1 MILLDLRREKC
12 GDHGMMYVWQNAAWP
27 KWWCDFE
34 RLNPLLQDL
43 RMEVGRLQ
51 GRMEMIGLEARGRAR
66 LEALVAEA
74 MQTSA
79 IEGQVL
85 NPAAVRSSA
94 AQRLG
99 LDTAGFSPVDR
110 VADGVVEMV
119 WDAMRNTGEPLT
131 EKRLLGWHA
140 ALFPTGYSGTSK
152 IKVACWRDDATGP
165 MRVVSGEI
173 GRERVHYE
181 APPADRIPLEMRLFL
196 EWINS
201 NGQDLDPFVK
211 AVRAHLWFE
220 VLHPFED
227 GNGRIG
233 RAIVEWL
240 LAKAVSE
247 SGAGYFSIS
256 RQMERERGEYYRQL
270 EMSSRG
276 DLNDELWLGW
286 FLGCIKRAIRN
297 ADEILDGVLT
307 KARFWSEWAGVAMNE
322 RQSAMLNKLLDGFD
336 GKLTSSKWAKIM
348 KCSTD
353 TALRDLSDLVAK
365 GILARADAVGRGVHY
380 VLK

>member
-1 MILLDLRREKC
+1 
-12 GDHGMMYVWQNAAWP
+12 
-27 KWWCDFE
+27 
-34 RLNPLLQDL
+34 
-43 RMEVGRLQ
+43 MEVGRLQ

-79 IEGQVL
+79 IEGEVL
-85 NPAAVRSSA
+85 NAAAVRSSA
-94 AQRLG
+94 ARRLG
-99 LDTAGFSPVDR
+99 LDTAGFSPLDR

-131 EKRLLGWHA
+131 EERLLGWHA
-140 ALFPTGYSGTSK
+140 AIFPTGYSGTSK
-152 IKVACWRDDATGP
+152 IKVAGWRDDATGP
-165 MRVVSGEI
+165 MRFVSGEI
-173 GRERVHYE
+173 GRERVQYE
-181 APPADRIPLEMRLFL
+181 APPADRIPIEMRLFL

-211 AVRAHLWFE
+211 AGRAHLWFE

-365 GILARADAVGRGVHY
+365 GIFARADAVGRGVHY

>member
-1 MILLDLRREKC
+1 
-12 GDHGMMYVWQNAAWP
+12 
-27 KWWCDFE
+27 
-34 RLNPLLQDL
+34 
-43 RMEVGRLQ
+43 MEVGRLQ

-79 IEGQVL
+79 IEGEVL

-94 AQRLG
+94 ARRLG

-131 EKRLLGWHA
+131 EERLLGWHA

-152 IKVACWRDDATGP
+152 IKVADWRDDVTGP

-181 APPADRIPLEMRLFL
+181 APPADRIPIEMRIFL

-201 NGQDLDPFVK
+201 NRHDLDPFVK
-211 AVRAHLWFE
+211 AGRAHLWFE

-256 RQMERERGEYYRQL
+256 RQMERERRDYYRQL

-365 GILARADAVGRGVHY
+365 GILTRADAVGRGVHY

>member
-1 MILLDLRREKC
+1 MRF
-12 GDHGMMYVWQNAAWP
+12 VWEHPQWP

-34 RLNPLLQDL
+34 RLHPHLQDL
-43 RMEVGRLQ
+43 RLEVGRLQ
-51 GRMEMIGLEARGRAR
+51 GRTEMIGLEARGRAR
-66 LEALVAEA
+66 LEAVVAEA
-74 MQTSA
+74 LQTSA
-79 IEGQVL
+79 IEGEVL
-85 NPAAVRSSA
+85 NASAVRSSVA
-94 AQRLG
+94 RRLG
-99 LDTAGFSPVDR
+99 LGTVDFAQVDR

-119 WDAMRNTGEPLT
+119 WDAMRSTVEPLT
-131 EKRLLGWHA
+131 EERLFAWHA

-152 IKVACWRDDATGP
+152 IKVAHWRDDTTGP

-181 APPADRIPLEMRLFL
+181 APPADAIPTEMRLFL

-201 NGQDLDPFVK
+201 DGQDLDPFVK
-211 AVRAHLWFE
+211 AGRAHLWFE

-240 LAKAVSE
+240 LAKAVGE
-247 SGAGYFSIS
+247 AGAGYFSIS
-256 RQMERERGEYYRQL
+256 RQMEMERRDYYRQL

-286 FLGCIKRAIRN
+286 FLGCIKRAIKN
-297 ADEILDGVLT
+297 ADEILDCVMKKT
-307 KARFWSEWAGVAMNE
+307 RFWSQWAGVALNE

-336 GKLTSSKWAKIM
+336 GKLTSSKWAKIT
-348 KCSTD
+348 KCSPD
-353 TALRDLSDLVAK
+353 TALRDLSDLVAR
-365 GILARADAVGRGVHY
+365 GILLKAEGGGRGTNY
-380 VLK
+380 VFPEIGTAD

>member
-1 MILLDLRREKC
+1 
-12 GDHGMMYVWQNAAWP
+12 MMYVWQNASWP
-27 KWWCDFE
+27 QWRCDFD

-43 RMEVGRLQ
+43 RIEFGRLQ

-66 LEALVAEA
+66 FETLVVEAL
-74 MQTSA
+74 QTSA
-79 IEGQVL
+79 IEGEVL

-94 AQRLG
+94 ARRLG
-99 LDTAGFSPVDR
+99 LETAGFSPVDR
-110 VADGVVEMV
+110 VTDGVVEMV

-131 EKRLLGWHA
+131 EDRLLGWHA

-152 IKVACWRDDATGP
+152 IKVAAWRDDATGP

-181 APPADRIPLEMRLFL
+181 APPADRIPNEMRLFL
-196 EWINS
+196 EWINA
-201 NGQDLDPFVK
+201 NGEVMDPFVK
-211 AVRAHLWFE
+211 VGRAHLWFE

-240 LAKAVSE
+240 LAKAAGE
-247 SGAGYFSIS
+247 SGSGFFSIS
-256 RQMERERGEYYRQL
+256 RQMERERGDYYQQL

-276 DLNDELWLGW
+276 DLNDELWQGW
-286 FLGCIKRAIRN
+286 FLGCIKRAIKN
-297 ADEILDGVLT
+297 ADEILDGVLK
-307 KARFWSEWAGVAMNE
+307 KALFWNKWAGVAMNQ

-348 KCSTD
+348 KCSPD

-365 GILARADAVGRGVHY
+365 GILVKAAGGGRGTNYALREIWTVN
-380 VLK
+380 

>member
-1 MILLDLRREKC
+1 
-12 GDHGMMYVWQNAAWP
+12 
-27 KWWCDFE
+27 
-34 RLNPLLQDL
+34 
-43 RMEVGRLQ
+43 MELGLLQ
-51 GRMEMIGLEARGRAR
+51 GRMEMIGLEARVRAR
-66 LEALVAEA
+66 LETVVAEA

-79 IEGQVL
+79 IEGESL

-94 AQRLG
+94 ARRLG
-99 LDTAGFSPVDR
+99 LETAGFSPVDR

-131 EKRLLGWHA
+131 EERLLGWHA

-152 IKVACWRDDATGP
+152 IKVAAWRDDAMGP
-165 MRVVSGEI
+165 MRVVSTEI
-173 GRERVHYE
+173 KRERVHYE
-181 APPADRIPLEMRLFL
+181 ALPADRIPSEMRIFL

-211 AVRAHLWFE
+211 AGRAHLWFE

-240 LAKAVSE
+240 LAKALGE
-247 SGAGYFSIS
+247 SDAGYFSIS
-256 RQMERERGEYYRQL
+256 RQMKRERRDYYRQL

-276 DLNDELWLGW
+276 DLNDELWLRW
-286 FLGCIKRAIRN
+286 FLVCIKRAINN
-297 ADEILDGVLT
+297 ADEVLDCVLK
-307 KARFWSEWAGVAMNE
+307 KAHFWSKWAGLALNE
-322 RQSAMLNKLLDGFD
+322 RKSAMINKLLDGFE
-336 GKLTSSKWAKIM
+336 GKFTSSKWANIM
-348 KCSTD
+348 KCSPD

-365 GILARADAVGRGVHY
+365 GVLLKAEDGGRGTNY
-380 VLK
+380 VFREIGTAD

>member
-1 MILLDLRREKC
+1 
-12 GDHGMMYVWQNAAWP
+12 MMYVWQNALWP
-27 KWWCDFE
+27 KWRCDFE
-34 RLNPLLQDL
+34 RLNSHLQDL

-79 IEGQVL
+79 IEGEVL

-94 AQRLG
+94 ARRLG
-99 LDTAGFSPVDR
+99 LETVGVSPVDR
-110 VADGVVEMV
+110 AADGVVEMV
-119 WDAMRNTGEPLT
+119 WDAMRKTGEPLT
-131 EKRLLGWHA
+131 EERLLGWHA

-152 IKVACWRDDATGP
+152 IKVAAWRDDAMGP

-181 APPADRIPLEMRLFL
+181 APPADRIPIEMRLFL

-201 NGQDLDPFVK
+201 DEQDLDPFVK
-211 AVRAHLWFE
+211 AGRAHLWFE

-240 LAKAVSE
+240 LAKAVGE
-247 SGAGYFSIS
+247 AGAGYFSIS
-256 RQMERERGEYYRQL
+256 RQMERERRDYYLQL

-276 DLNDELWLGW
+276 DLNDQLWLGW
-286 FLGCIKRAIRN
+286 FLGCIKRAIKN
-297 ADEILDGVLT
+297 ADETLDCVLK
-307 KARFWSEWAGVAMNE
+307 KARFWSQWAGVALNE
-322 RQSAMLNKLLDGFD
+322 RQSAILNKLLDGFD
-336 GKLTSSKWAKIM
+336 GKLTSSKWAKIT
-348 KCSTD
+348 KCSPD

-365 GILARADAVGRGVHY
+365 GILLKAEGGGRGTNY
-380 VLK
+380 VFPEIGTAD

>member
-1 MILLDLRREKC
+1 
-12 GDHGMMYVWQNAAWP
+12 MYVWQNALWP
-27 KWWCDFE
+27 QWRCDFE
-34 RLNPLLQDL
+34 RLNPFLQDL
-43 RMEVGRLQ
+43 RMELGRLQ
-51 GRMEMIGLEARGRAR
+51 GRMEMIGLEARGRVR
-66 LEALVAEA
+66 LETVVAEA
-74 MQTSA
+74 LQTSA
-79 IEGQVL
+79 IEGEVL

-94 AQRLG
+94 ARRLG
-99 LDTAGFSPVDR
+99 LDTAVYSPVDR

-119 WDAMRNTGEPLT
+119 WDAMRNTGGPLT
-131 EKRLLGWHA
+131 EERLLGWHA

-152 IKVACWRDDATGP
+152 IKVAAWRDDVMVP

-181 APPADRIPLEMRLFL
+181 APPADRIPTEMRLFL

-201 NGQDLDPFVK
+201 DGQDLDPFVK
-211 AVRAHLWFE
+211 AGRAHLWFE

-240 LAKAVSE
+240 FGKAAGE

-256 RQMERERGEYYRQL
+256 RQIERERRAYYRQL
-270 EMSSRG
+270 EMSSRE
-276 DLNDELWLGW
+276 DLNDELWQGW
-286 FLGCIKRAIRN
+286 FLVCIKRAIKN
-297 ADEILDGVLT
+297 ADEILDCVLK
-307 KARFWSEWAGVAMNE
+307 KARFWSKWAGVALNE
-322 RQSAMLNKLLDGFD
+322 RKSSMLNKLLDGFD

-348 KCSTD
+348 KCSPD

-365 GILARADAVGRGVHY
+365 GILVKAENGGRGTNY
-380 VLK
+380 VFREIGTAD

>member
-1 MILLDLRREKC
+1 
-12 GDHGMMYVWQNAAWP
+12 
-27 KWWCDFE
+27 
-34 RLNPLLQDL
+34 
-43 RMEVGRLQ
+43 MELGRLQ
-51 GRMEMIGLEARGRAR
+51 GRMEMLGLEARGRAR
-66 LEALVAEA
+66 LETVVAEA

-79 IEGQVL
+79 IEGELL

-94 AQRLG
+94 ARRLG
-99 LDTAGFSPVDR
+99 LETEGFLPVDR

-119 WDAMRNTGEPLT
+119 WDAMRNTGEALT
-131 EKRLLGWHA
+131 EGRLLGWHA

-152 IKVACWRDDATGP
+152 IKVAAWRDDAIGP

-181 APPADRIPLEMRLFL
+181 APPADRIPTEMRIFL
-196 EWINS
+196 EWINA
-201 NGQDLDPFVK
+201 NGEDLDSFVK
-211 AVRAHLWFE
+211 AGRAHLWFE

-240 LAKAVSE
+240 LAKAVGE
-247 SGAGYFSIS
+247 SGSGYFSIS
-256 RQMERERGEYYRQL
+256 RQMERERRDYYQQL

-276 DLNDELWLGW
+276 DLNDELWLRW
-286 FLGCIKRAIRN
+286 FLGCIKRAIKN
-297 ADEILDGVLT
+297 SEEILDGVLK
-307 KARFWSEWAGVAMNE
+307 KARFWNKWAGVAMSE
-322 RQSAMLNKLLDGFD
+322 RQSAMLNKLLEGFD

-348 KCSTD
+348 KCSPD

-365 GILARADAVGRGVHY
+365 GILLKAEGGGRGTNY
-380 VLK
+380 VFRDIGAVD